1 MNLTEKYLHWIKYS
15 DPDTAAELK
24 AIEGDEKEIYE
35 RFYKNLEFGTGG
47 MRGLIGAGPNRINR
61 YTVAKA
67 TKGLAEYIK
76 AAGETAMKK
85 GVAIAHDNRR
95 KSREFA
101 EVTAGVLAANGIK
114 CYLFEDLRTT
124 PELSYTVRRLS
135 CFSGVVIT
143 ASHNPPEYNGYKIYD
158 DTGCQFVPDTAQLV
172 IDEIEKIE
180 DELKTE
186 VMPVNKAGELIEII
200 GKEID
205 EPYYEEVLAL
215 RFDKN
220 TDKNI
225 KVIYTPQHGTG
236 NIPVRYVLEGAGFD
250 VTPVEAQC
258 VPDTEF
264 SATKN
269 PNPEA
274 KEAYDLAIA
283 LMKEKQADIAIA
295 TDPDCD
301 RLGAVISHKGEYT
314 LLTGNQSGAIILYYI
329 LSRMKEQG
337 TLPKN
342 GIMFNTV
349 VTSTLGDKIA
359 ESFGVETEKTLTG
372 FKFIGDKIK
381 QHERTDGKKFV
392 FGYEESYGC
401 LIGDFVRDKD
411 AVQASLMFCEAAD
424 YYKKQGKTL
433 IDVLNEIYEKYGYF
447 ADNLVSVTLK
457 GAEGAK
463 QIAKIMDDLR
473 ATKPDAIAG
482 YPIKEVVD
490 FTAPPEGFISS
501 NVLLYNF
508 ADGSFAAVRPSGT
521 EPKCKFYYCICAEN
535 KDAAEAKMAAV
546 KEYFK
551 VES

>member
-1 MNLTEKYLHWIKYS
+1 MNFKERYDFWLENADSATV
-15 DPDTAAELK
+15 AELK
-24 AIEGDEKEIYE
+24 AIASDENEIYE

-67 TKGLAEYIK
+67 TLGLARYIK
-76 AAGETAMKK
+76 SAGEEACAK

-101 EVTAGVLAANGIK
+101 EVTAGVLAAEGIK
-114 CYLFEDLRTT
+114 CFLFEDLRTT

-158 DTGCQFVPDTAQLV
+158 DTGCQFVPETAQLV

-180 DELKTE
+180 DELKIN
-186 VMPVNKAGELIEII
+186 VLSLSDAGELVEII

-205 EPYYEEVLAL
+205 QPYYEEVLGL
-215 RFDKN
+215 RFDKS

-236 NIPVRYVLEGAGFD
+236 NIPVRQVLSKAGYD
-250 VTPVEAQC
+250 VSPVEAQC
-258 VPDTEF
+258 TPDTEF

-274 KEAYDLAIA
+274 VEAYELAIE
-283 LMKEKQADIAIA
+283 LMKEKKADIAIA

-301 RLGAVISHKGEYT
+301 RLGAVISHGGEYT

-329 LSRMKEQG
+329 LGRMKEKG

-349 VTSTLGDKIA
+349 VTSSLGDIIA
-359 ESFGVETEKTLTG
+359 ADFGVETEKTLTG

-463 QIAKIMDDLR
+463 RINEIMEELR
-473 ATKPDAIAG
+473 ADKVSSIAG
-482 YPIKEVVD
+482 YPIKEIVD
-490 FTAPPEGFISS
+490 FKNPPEGFISS

-508 ADGSFAAVRPSGT
+508 TDGSFAAVRPSGT
-521 EPKCKFYYCICAEN
+521 EPKCKFYYCIREEN
-535 KDAAEAKMAAV
+535 KAAAEEKMAKI

-551 VES
+551 VEG

>member
-1 MNLTEKYLHWIKYS
+1 MNFKERYDFWLSGADS
-15 DPDTAAELK
+15 DTVAELES
-24 AIEGDEKEIYE
+24 IRSDENEIYE

-67 TKGLAEYIK
+67 TLGLARYIK
-76 AAGETAMKK
+76 SAGDEACRK

-101 EVTAGVLAANGIK
+101 EVTAGVLAAEGIK

-135 CFSGVVIT
+135 CFGGVVIT

-172 IDEIEKIE
+172 IDEIEKVE
-180 DELKTE
+180 NELKIK
-186 VMPVNKAGELIEII
+186 VLSLSDAGKLVEII

-205 EPYYEEVLAL
+205 EPYYKEVLGL
-215 RFDKN
+215 RFDSS

-236 NIPVRYVLEGAGFD
+236 NIPVRYVLSEAGYD

-274 KEAYDLAIA
+274 KEAYDLAIE
-283 LMKEKQADIAIA
+283 LMKEKKADIAIA

-301 RLGAVISHKGEYT
+301 RLGAVINHDGEYT

-329 LSRMKEQG
+329 LGRMKQAG
-337 TLPKN
+337 TLPEK

-349 VTSTLGDKIA
+349 VTSSLGDIIA
-359 ESFGVETEKTLTG
+359 ADFGVETEKTLTG

-424 YYKKQGKTL
+424 YYKKRGKTL

-457 GAEGAK
+457 GADGAK
-463 QIAKIMDDLR
+463 RINEIMEELR
-473 ATKPDAIAG
+473 ANKVDSIAG
-482 YPIKEVVD
+482 YPIKEIVD
-490 FTAPPEGFISS
+490 FKNPPEGFISS

-508 ADGSFAAVRPSGT
+508 TDGSFAAVRPSGT
-521 EPKCKFYYCICAEN
+521 EPKCKFYYCIRE
-535 KDAAEAKMAAV
+535 KDKAAAEAKMAKI
-546 KEYFK
+546 KEFFK
-551 VES
+551 VED